1 MTDDIADVAAPK
13 TDQEAGTPDG
23 SISRR
28 SVFLTGTALAAASL
42 TPASLVSATSAQAQA
57 ARPPVNAAPPQVSV
71 LPYPDP
77 EFKGV
82 HRANDRG
89 LQAGLSAADFGAE
102 GAPNVL
108 LILTDDVGF
117 GASSAFGGP
126 IPTPTL
132 EALAAN
138 GLKYNAFNTTALV
151 FADPRRPHHRARPA
165 QGPHRHHHGAQPR
178 LSGI

>member
-77 EFKGV
+77 QFKGV
-82 HRANDRG
+82 IRRNDRG
-89 LQAGLSAADFGAE
+89 LQAGLSAADFGACK
-102 GAPNVL
+102 GASNVL

-117 GASSAFGGP
+117 GALIDSAARFR
-126 IPTPTL
+126 
-132 EALAAN
+132 
-138 GLKYNAFNTTALV
+138 
-151 FADPRRPHHRARPA
+151 RRPLK
-165 QGPHRHHHGAQPR
+165 R
-178 LSGI
+178 LRRMV